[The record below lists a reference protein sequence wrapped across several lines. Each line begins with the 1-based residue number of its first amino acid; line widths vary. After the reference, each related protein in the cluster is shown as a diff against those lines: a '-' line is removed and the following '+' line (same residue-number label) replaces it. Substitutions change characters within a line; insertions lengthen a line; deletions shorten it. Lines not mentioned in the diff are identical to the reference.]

1 VLKLHLID
9 DLPLFGACDDMAG
22 MEKSLRDRIDSLAR
36 TVPAQ
41 VSYIDFAGFQSL
53 WEATADGTSATTLV
67 VGTRPQILAARSR
80 HARRDSGII
89 AVHPKR
95 RHGDG
100 GETAAVEVEE
110 GLEDLPLASGPLTV
124 LDDVMFSGKTAVS
137 VLSSLPPASWR
148 DPVSVRTVLATREA
162 IDFVETAYPQAR
174 VVSQIVADYAPVTEG
189 TAIFL
194 WDLLF
199 GTLGGRPFLSRTDLL
214 APFLGDDVAALR
226 SIRDDLDA
234 TSGWRVL

>member
-1 VLKLHLID
+1 MKLHLID
-9 DLPLFGACDDMAG
+9 DLPLFGVCDDMAG
-22 MEKSLRDRIDSLAR
+22 MERSLRHRIDSLTR
-36 TVPAQ
+36 TAPAQ
-41 VSYIDFAGFQSL
+41 VSYIDFAGFRSL
-53 WEATADGTSATTLV
+53 WEATAHGACATALV
-67 VGTRPQILAARSR
+67 VGTRPRILAARFAHASR
-80 HARRDSGII
+80 DCAVI

-95 RHGDG
+95 RHGTH

-110 GLEDLPLASGPLTV
+110 DLQVLPLAGGPLTV
-124 LDDVMFSGKTAVS
+124 LDDIMFSGKTAVS

-148 DPVSVRTVLATREA
+148 GPVSVRTVLATREA
-162 IDFVETAYPQAR
+162 INFVKTACPQAQ

-214 APFLGDDVAALR
+214 APFFGDDLAGLLG
-226 SIRDDLDA
+226 IRDDVDA